1 MQDARLNGPL
11 AGIRVIDFGQY
22 IAGPA
27 VGMILADQGAEVV
40 RVDPPGGPRWR
51 TPANAILNRGKQSI
65 VLDLKHGEDNE
76 IAQRLIATADVVVE
90 NFRPGV
96 MARLGLGAEDMT
108 GRYPGLV
115 YLSIPGFSSK
125 DEARAGLQAW
135 EAIVAA
141 SIGQFTD
148 MGLNRILMGID
159 PSFSPLPLG
168 SAYATV
174 LGATAV
180 TLALYA
186 REQSG
191 QGEAIEV
198 PLAAALLEGL
208 AYNAMHVENYPD
220 RYKSLREREIERRRA
235 AGEPMD
241 MDYKDLQEFLDP
253 FYRTYVCADGRPFY
267 VVCASHAAHP
277 VKCLQV
283 LGLWEE
289 MEAAGI
295 PQVDPYVSI
304 RDWPEGVDCTL
315 PAYPLSRPW
324 ADKVAAGM
332 KAAFLKRGAFEWE
345 EIFGRAGVPGC
356 AHRTTQEW
364 LGSEHALASGLVLE
378 VDDPQYGIMRQAGNV
393 AWLAGDAERVVR
405 KQAAPRPDADR
416 DAVLASLA
424 SSDPVAADPV
434 ERPAETGGRA
444 WLDGLKIVDLT
455 NVIAGPTIAS
465 TLARFG
471 AEVIA
476 IDTIKPTLDPWNAIV
491 FGLQANRGKRSL
503 LADLKS
509 PEGRD
514 ILDRLLRRA
523 DIVTINA
530 LDRQLAP
537 LGLDPAR
544 LKQINPNLILCQLDA
559 YGGPLRGPRSD
570 HPGYDDLAQ
579 ASTGIMA
586 RFGGGLD
593 TPEEHAHV
601 GTIDVLTGFC
611 AALAIGVAL
620 FKRARGGGAEVARAS
635 LAAAGQ
641 LIQIP
646 FMYDYEGRAP
656 FDEPSGREVKGA
668 HALYRC
674 YEAGDG
680 WFFLAAARARL
691 PAFAEIAALSDIAE
705 VPDAELEAYLAERFK
720 TRPLAY
726 WIDALGALDVGV
738 HPADSMT
745 RVREAHLTMERDG
758 AVDLHGPTM
767 AFVRHDRHPM
777 GRFVDLTAPNAIRP
791 RAARIDVPGPA
802 PKYGA
807 QTREILTELGYGGQ
821 EVEVLIAQGVVAES
835 WSEDYL
841 PE

>member
-1 MQDARLNGPL
+1 MRDARLNGPL

-174 LGATAV
+174 LGATPV

-191 QGEAIEV
+191 RGEAIEV

-220 RYKSLREREIERRRA
+220 RYKSLREREIERRLA

-295 PQVDPYVSI
+295 
-304 RDWPEGVDCTL
+304 
-315 PAYPLSRPW
+315 YPI
-324 ADKVAAGM
+324 AA
-332 KAAFLKRGAFEWE
+332 E
-345 EIFGRAGVPGC
+345 
-356 AHRTTQEW
+356 HR
-364 LGSEHALASGLVLE
+364 
-378 VDDPQYGIMRQAGNV
+378 
-393 AWLAGDAERVVR
+393 
-405 KQAAPRPDADR
+405 
-416 DAVLASLA
+416 
-424 SSDPVAADPV
+424 V
-434 ERPAETGGRA
+434 E
-444 WLDGLKIVDLT
+444 
-455 NVIAGPTIAS
+455 
-465 TLARFG
+465 
-471 AEVIA
+471 
-476 IDTIKPTLDPWNAIV
+476 
-491 FGLQANRGKRSL
+491 
-503 LADLKS
+503 
-509 PEGRD
+509 
-514 ILDRLLRRA
+514 
-523 DIVTINA
+523 
-530 LDRQLAP
+530 
-537 LGLDPAR
+537 
-544 LKQINPNLILCQLDA
+544 
-559 YGGPLRGPRSD
+559 
-570 HPGYDDLAQ
+570 
-579 ASTGIMA
+579 
-586 RFGGGLD
+586 
-593 TPEEHAHV
+593 
-601 GTIDVLTGFC
+601 
-611 AALAIGVAL
+611 ALAICTVSDDIRSGEALSSEERQTTFDEMILVAL
-620 FKRARGGGAEVARAS
+620 ETAR
-635 LAAAGQ
+635 
-641 LIQIP
+641 
-646 FMYDYEGRAP
+646 M
-656 FDEPSGREVKGA
+656 
-668 HALYRC
+668 
-674 YEAGDG
+674 
-680 WFFLAAARARL
+680 
-691 PAFAEIAALSDIAE
+691 
-705 VPDAELEAYLAERFK
+705 
-720 TRPLAY
+720 
-726 WIDALGALDVGV
+726 
-738 HPADSMT
+738 
-745 RVREAHLTMERDG
+745 
-758 AVDLHGPTM
+758 
-767 AFVRHDRHPM
+767 
-777 GRFVDLTAPNAIRP
+777 
-791 RAARIDVPGPA
+791 
-802 PKYGA
+802 
-807 QTREILTELGYGGQ
+807 
-821 EVEVLIAQGVVAES
+821 
-835 WSEDYL
+835 SEQS
-841 PE
+841 